1 MSASS
6 INVRKLAN
14 ILPQNEHSEEKK
26 DINKKIKKQISLQN
40 DTIKKQIFKKLNEG
54 SVLNFIRNSS
64 RKETVKTSFSE
75 TVGEMKYDLC
85 MINRF
90 DENLNSSL
98 SFISEFDLEADENE
112 KENSFDSLDNDD
124 SVEQIDIFE
133 KNNKKNI
140 VDKDDDEEH
149 NIKLEKEW
157 NDIQEFLLN
166 KNSC

>member
-75 TVGEMKYDLC
+75 TAGEMKYDLC

-112 KENSFDSLDNDD
+112 KENSFDSLYNDD

>member
-6 INVRKLAN
+6 LNVRKLAN
-14 ILPQNEHSEEKK
+14 ILPQDFHSDDKK
-26 DINKKIKKQISLQN
+26 DTNKKIKKQISLQN
-40 DTIKKQIFKKLNEG
+40 DNIKKQIFKRLNEG

-75 TVGEMKYDLC
+75 TSGEMKYDLC
-85 MINRF
+85 MINRYNE
-90 DENLNSSL
+90 DLNSSL

-124 SVEQIDIFE
+124 SVEQIDIIE

-149 NIKLEKEW
+149 NIKLEEEW
-157 NDIQEFLLN
+157 NDIKEFLLN